1 MLPSCDVV
9 TQYGMRLNG
18 AILDYHDMMSFCEMR
33 RRSFLTPKPQS
44 VTPPPERL
52 APSRADPGASTS
64 SSGVAW
70 TSWSD
75 AEDGDRPTS
84 DNNPITDVASATP
97 DPWAVDNNDVE
108 DIIEA
113 AARKLSE
120 KPGPTSWLQEFSPTF
135 FAYRALFKV
144 APNFHGGRL
153 NKRLVQTE
161 CPDPFV
167 GPDGPA
173 PKGTVA
179 VRCTAKTAGGAV
191 QHYFIPGNDLT
202 PADPRKKGQE
212 CFILDGSYRGNI
224 LIVSKCNAKAS
235 NVDLKLMRDSS
246 VSVNL
251 HFDQVCVVEP
261 TQA

>member
-1 MLPSCDVV
+1 MLRP
-9 TQYGMRLNG
+9 QRL
-18 AILDYHDMMSFCEMR
+18 ILGLSTTTMLRILSRPPLENFQKNLVGLGIRQCTAWFN
-33 RRSFLTPKPQS
+33 FL
-44 VTPPPERL
+44 
-52 APSRADPGASTS
+52 A
-64 SSGVAW
+64 
-70 TSWSD
+70 
-75 AEDGDRPTS
+75 
-84 DNNPITDVASATP
+84 
-97 DPWAVDNNDVE
+97 
-108 DIIEA
+108 
-113 AARKLSE
+113 
-120 KPGPTSWLQEFSPTF
+120 GPTSWLQEFSPTF

-173 PKGTVA
+173 HKGTVA
-179 VRCTAKTAGGAV
+179 VRCTAKTAGGAM

-202 PADPRKKGQE
+202 PADPRKKEQE

-224 LIVSKCNAKAS
+224 LIVSKCNTKAS

-251 HFDQVCVVEP
+251 RFDQVCVVEP
-261 TQA
+261 TQV